1 MLSGKHIIRE
11 ITFSVFCNSGNYI
24 SGSLHSGNH
33 RRVKTTNIS
42 HLVKKRKK
50 SESEAEAGTVATNGD
65 AAKKPHI
72 EAVATNGNGHTN
84 GN

>member
-1 MLSGKHIIRE
+1 MNI
-11 ITFSVFCNSGNYI
+11 VFPEPSKAA
-24 SGSLHSGNH
+24 SS
-33 RRVKTTNIS
+33 IS

-50 SESEAEAGTVATNGD
+50 SDDTAEVVANGETNGD

-72 EAVATNGNGHTN
+72 EGEEVSTNGHTN

>member
-11 ITFSVFCNSGNYI
+11 KTFSVFCNSGKYI
-24 SGSLHSGNH
+24 FGNLHSGYPRSGNH
-33 RRVKTTNIS
+33 RRV
-42 HLVKKRKK
+42 
-50 SESEAEAGTVATNGD
+50 NGD